1 MLAAVVARYGSDPFY
16 GGEFF
21 RRHFFGQAIGW
32 KFQLVGKSPE
42 FLNSQKVGKG
52 ANRERTP
59 PVSRQVAR
67 GRGPFFKDSAGISP
81 KHFLQQR
88 RFWSGLPADRHL
100 FLDNRRA
107 GPLEHRPQRTSPPLI
122 RSVFLRQEAGRRFTL
137 AVLPGRLGDDPDFG
151 PVFEAVSREK
161 AGAVDEGLVVGLAV
175 LLAKVYRGSSTQPCI
190 PIHKRQVLLGSSSRH
205 GFPRLSAIR
214 SGQSH
219 RVTKGGRSTS
229 PCIGPENHS
238 NCHFSRSLTLG

>member
-1 MLAAVVARYGSDPFY
+1 
-16 GGEFF
+16 
-21 RRHFFGQAIGW
+21 
-32 KFQLVGKSPE
+32 VGKSPE

-67 GRGPFFKDSAGISP
+67 GRGPFFKDSAGISR
-81 KHFLQQR
+81 KQFLQQGR
-88 RFWSGLPADRHL
+88 SWSGLPGGWSPGECHRQ
-100 FLDNRRA
+100 RTGWSA
-107 GPLEHRPQRTSPPLI
+107 GARRPQRTSPPLI